1 MTGNSVPNADTD
13 DCRRVRCTHRYPPTP
28 TDDWDH
34 SCFADEQEYSG
45 QRLKLQ
51 LEIEQATPV
60 PDDESQ
66 RAADMLESF
75 GVYWVNLE
83 GDEKGHHEMVEVKY
97 VKSIL

>member
-1 MTGNSVPNADTD
+1 
-13 DCRRVRCTHRYPPTP
+13 
-28 TDDWDH
+28 
-34 SCFADEQEYSG
+34 
-45 QRLKLQ
+45 
-51 LEIEQATPV
+51 V

-83 GDEKGHHEMVEVKY
+83 GDEKGRHEMVEVKY